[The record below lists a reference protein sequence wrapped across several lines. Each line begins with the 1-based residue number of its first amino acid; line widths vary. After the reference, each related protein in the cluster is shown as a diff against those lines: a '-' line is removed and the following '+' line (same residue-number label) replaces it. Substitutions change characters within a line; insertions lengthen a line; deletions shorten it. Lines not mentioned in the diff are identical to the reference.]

1 LPAPVILVINPG
13 STSTRTALY
22 DGMSVLAQKEIPCQV
37 FFGKQDLA
45 ACVTMSDQIGV
56 RTQQVR
62 AFLAGVGRTVSQCD
76 AVAARGGPLRALP
89 GGVYQINEAM
99 LQDAR
104 SDKFVQHVSR
114 LACIIAHD
122 LCEGTGTPDATNRV
136 GGDVPCFVVD
146 PVSTDEMADLARIS
160 GLKELPRQA
169 LTHALNM
176 KRVARQFART
186 IGKTYESLN
195 LITAHLGGGASIAV
209 HQGGRMIDS
218 VDANGD
224 GPFSPERAGGLR
236 ADSLAGYVLES
247 GKDFRTIQALL
258 TRESGLKSHLGTTD
272 AKAIEE
278 RVLAGDAKAKLVYEA
293 MAYSVAKHICGLS
306 AAVCGKLDGV
316 ILTGGLARSEM
327 LVEWIRQRVQFLGP
341 FSVYPGENEMAALAE
356 GVARALSGEE
366 TVKVYPTGEAVP
378 KSRS

>member
-22 DGMSVLAQKEIPCQV
+22 EADRILAQQELACEAR
-37 FFGKQDLA
+37 DLA
-45 ACVTMSDQIGV
+45 ACKKMSDQIAF
-56 RTQQVR
+56 RTQHVR
-62 AFLAGVGRTVSQCD
+62 AFLASAGRAVSQCD
-76 AVAARGGPLRALP
+76 AVAARGGALRPVP

-104 SDKFVQHVSR
+104 GDNFVQHVSR

-122 LCEGTGTPDATNRV
+122 LCQGTH
-136 GGDVPCFVVD
+136 VPCFVVD
-146 PVSTDEMADLARIS
+146 PVSTDEMADIARIS

-176 KRVARQFART
+176 KRIARQFART
-186 IGKTYESLN
+186 LGKPYESLN

-209 HQGGRMIDS
+209 HRGGRMIDS
-218 VDANGD
+218 SDANGD

-236 ADSLAGYVLES
+236 ADSLARYALES
-247 GKDFRTIQALL
+247 GKDFRAIQALL
-258 TRESGLKSHLGTTD
+258 TRDSGMKSHLGTTD
-272 AKAIEE
+272 SKAIEE
-278 RVLAGDAKAKLVYEA
+278 RVRAGDTQARLIYEA
-293 MAYSVAKHICGLS
+293 MAYSVAKQICGLA

-366 TVKVYPTGEAVP
+366 PVKVYPTGEAAP
-378 KSRS
+378 HDTRPNEPGA

>member
-1 LPAPVILVINPG
+1 V
-13 STSTRTALY
+13 
-22 DGMSVLAQKEIPCQV
+22 AQQEIPCHAD
-37 FFGKQDLA
+37 DLA
-45 ACVTMSDQIGV
+45 ACKRLSDQIGF
-56 RTQQVR
+56 RTGQVQ
-62 AFLAGVGRTVSQCD
+62 AFLASAGRTVSQCD
-76 AVAARGGPLRALP
+76 AVAARGGALRPVP
-89 GGVYQINEAM
+89 GGVYRINEAM

-104 SDKFVQHVSR
+104 GDNFVQHVSR

-122 LCEGTGTPDATNRV
+122 LVAQPFEAVHAQAGKPVLPNRATP
-136 GGDVPCFVVD
+136 GVPCFVVD
-146 PVSTDEMADLARIS
+146 PVSTDEMADIARVS

-176 KRVARQFART
+176 KRIARQFART
-186 IGKTYESLN
+186 TGKPYESLN

-218 VDANGD
+218 SDANGD

-236 ADSLAGYVLES
+236 ADSLAKYVLES
-247 GKDFRTIQALL
+247 GKDFRTIQAML
-258 TRESGLKSHLGTTD
+258 TRDSGMKSHLGTTD
-272 AKAIEE
+272 SKVIEE
-278 RVLAGDAKAKLVYEA
+278 RVRAGDAQARLVYEA
-293 MAYSVAKHICGLS
+293 MAYSVAKQICGLA

-366 TVKVYPTGEAVP
+366 PIKVYPTGEVVS
-378 KSRS
+378 KLRS